1 MDCSQQNHAKR
12 QAQAAALWTLLKAGQ
27 GRCVIEAV
35 CWYHLSF
42 SNEAVIFLQQLLY
55 N

>member
-1 MDCSQQNHAKR
+1 MDCSQQIHAKR
-12 QAQAAALWTLLKAGQ
+12 QAAALLWTLPKAGQ

-42 SNEAVIFLQQLLY
+42 SDEAVIFLQQLL
-55 N
+55 